1 MQNMTP
7 GVEIHSGQSKD
18 NSSLAITM
26 YCCMYSACGKGY
38 STKFNLKRHV
48 ETSHLKIKKYRCH
61 DCDKQFASKQN
72 LSEHM
77 HIHSGAKPFFCK
89 ICGKTF
95 RQASQLSLHKRT
107 HLISSKQ
114 DPLGSSEAEAITQE
128 KPSELIPFPLQ
139 SKFESKFIYFSSNPD
154 ILKLPKLREINK
166 SEPFM
171 ASLPSIF

>member
-7 GVEIHSGQSKD
+7 GVEIPIGQSQD
-18 NSSLAITM
+18 SSDLTITM

-38 STKFNLKRHV
+38 STKFNLKRHI
-48 ETSHLKIKKYRCH
+48 ETSHLKIKKYRCQE
-61 DCDKQFASKQN
+61 CDKLFASKQN
-72 LSEHM
+72 LNEHL

-89 ICGKTF
+89 VCSKTF
-95 RQASQLSLHKRT
+95 RQASQLSLHKRI

-114 DPLGSSEAEAITQE
+114 DPSTNSEIEDNTHE

-139 SKFESKFIYFSSNPD
+139 SKLEAKFLYFSSNPD

-166 SEPFM
+166 SEPSM

>member
-1 MQNMTP
+1 MTP
-7 GVEIHSGQSKD
+7 GVEIHSGQSQD
-18 NSSLAITM
+18 SSSLAITM

-38 STKFNLKRHV
+38 STKFNLKRHI

-72 LSEHM
+72 LNEHM

-89 ICGKTF
+89 ICSKTF

-114 DPLGSSEAEAITQE
+114 EASGSSEIEANSQE
-128 KPSELIPFPLQ
+128 KPFELIPFPLQ
-139 SKFESKFIYFSSNPD
+139 SKLEAKFMYFSSNLD
-154 ILKLPKLREINK
+154 ILKLPKLRETNK
-166 SEPFM
+166 SEPSM